1 MKKTKSIISGITWT
15 IVNNLVNI
23 LYGIVSV
30 PFLIDY
36 FGKGNYG
43 LIGIAISVNV
53 YTQLL
58 DLGMSNTNVRF
69 FAEYIEKS
77 EQIKIKTLFN
87 LSNFLYIIIGVINTL
102 ILLFVSF
109 HVGDFFNVSS
119 EQEIILRNLLLIIA
133 LNTIFS
139 WISASYDQFLRANE
153 LIDWIKQRTI
163 LLRLLQFCI
172 IILTIHY
179 HLSIEIYFLLYTFLA
194 TLIFPLTYLK
204 TKKIASYL
212 KFGCRFDSEMA
223 KIVLP
228 YGISLFSFGIFHF
241 LAMNSRPIV
250 LGNIIGAEA
259 VADFNVI
266 SAIASSVLV
275 FSSSFTQVLL
285 PIVTKFAV
293 NNDKSSIEA
302 VMLKGTKYAVI
313 LLSFVIFLL
322 VINIKEILVI
332 YVGNEYVWLSKWAI
346 VWLLTL
352 LLSHRNILTS
362 LVFTETKL
370 KSVCIMAAIAM
381 TTSLVLYFVLTQ
393 KLGVGGVILGFSVH
407 ELIHTVF
414 YYVYFLPKKCKV
426 NTYNIFTQSVFP
438 VWIVLLAAAFVPFVF
453 SNIIEHLPAIG
464 AIVVKT
470 TIYSLLSLVLLRI
483 FIIKKDEWFQI
494 LNTLRIKH

>member
-1 MKKTKSIISGITWT
+1 MKKTKGIISGITWT

-102 ILLFVSF
+102 ILFFVSF

-172 IILTIHY
+172 IILTIH
-179 HLSIEIYFLLYTFLA
+179 
-194 TLIFPLTYLK
+194 
-204 TKKIASYL
+204 
-212 KFGCRFDSEMA
+212 
-223 KIVLP
+223 
-228 YGISLFSFGIFHF
+228 
-241 LAMNSRPIV
+241 
-250 LGNIIGAEA
+250 
-259 VADFNVI
+259 
-266 SAIASSVLV
+266 
-275 FSSSFTQVLL
+275 
-285 PIVTKFAV
+285 
-293 NNDKSSIEA
+293 
-302 VMLKGTKYAVI
+302 
-313 LLSFVIFLL
+313 
-322 VINIKEILVI
+322 
-332 YVGNEYVWLSKWAI
+332 
-346 VWLLTL
+346 
-352 LLSHRNILTS
+352 
-362 LVFTETKL
+362 
-370 KSVCIMAAIAM
+370 
-381 TTSLVLYFVLTQ
+381 
-393 KLGVGGVILGFSVH
+393 
-407 ELIHTVF
+407 
-414 YYVYFLPKKCKV
+414 
-426 NTYNIFTQSVFP
+426 
-438 VWIVLLAAAFVPFVF
+438 FVF
-453 SNIIEHLPAIG
+453 
-464 AIVVKT
+464 K
-470 TIYSLLSLVLLRI
+470 
-483 FIIKKDEWFQI
+483 
-494 LNTLRIKH
+494 